1 MKDMNQRLFVA
12 IAIWLACIFG
22 YYTFFAP
29 KKQPSLAQKPEAVS
43 QPAPA
48 SPSSP
53 QPVAGAPAAAPKSG
67 DVPRGTPAPRPPLR
81 EVTFLTPR
89 ARIVVTSEGAAV
101 RSVQLLGD
109 KWTRH
114 KGGKEES
121 HVDLVEPRAGEVLPF
136 STTVKDAGGAELVP
150 ANEAYVLVQQDAQ
163 SESFRTEP
171 RTGSISGSK

>member
-29 KKQPSLAQKPEAVS
+29 KKPPSLAQKPEAIS
-43 QPAPA
+43 QPAATSPA
-48 SPSSP
+48 PSP
-53 QPVAGAPAAAPKSG
+53 PVAGAPASPPKAG
-67 DVPRGTPAPRPPLR
+67 DVPRGTPVPRPPLR
-81 EVTFLTPR
+81 EVTFQTPR
-89 ARIVVTSEGAAV
+89 TRIVVTSEGAAV

-121 HVDLVEPRAGEVLPF
+121 HVDLVEPRAGGRRCRRSGTRALPPNP
-136 STTVKDAGGAELVP
+136 VMRRE
-150 ANEAYVLVQQDAQ
+150 N
-163 SESFRTEP
+163 FRSP
-171 RTGSISGSK
+171 KSKRGSRG